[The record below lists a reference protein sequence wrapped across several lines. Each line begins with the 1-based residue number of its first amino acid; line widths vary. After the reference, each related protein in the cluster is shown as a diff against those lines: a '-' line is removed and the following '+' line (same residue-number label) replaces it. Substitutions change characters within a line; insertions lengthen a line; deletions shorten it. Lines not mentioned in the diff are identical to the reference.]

1 MPTSCANPFAP
12 RRPSRSAWSSR
23 LGNLFI
29 LPLVA
34 LSLLIGAAALSHAED
49 PAPKAEPTPKAEAP
63 PKEKPKAE
71 AEPKGKKRR
80 EKATETAKAKET
92 DSKAETKAEV
102 KKPEPIA
109 VNMKVDDS
117 AWKKASPESVA
128 DLKSIQDRVQE
139 VAKVAIP
146 RVVGLRVGN
155 ANGSGVII
163 SKEGYVLTAGHV
175 SATPDRPVDII
186 LHNGKVVRG
195 KSLGR
200 NVGIDSGL
208 VKINEGED
216 WDFAEMG
223 DSDALKQGEWCIA
236 IGHPGGY
243 MRGRPP
249 VVRLGRIISASERV
263 VWTDATLV
271 GGDSGGPLFDMNGKV
286 IAIHSRISAPTSN
299 NFHVPVE
306 TYRKTWDRLAAGED
320 WTDRQFNIGS
330 FAGFSAEPD
339 AKGAKVTSVAEN
351 SPATLAGFQI
361 GDIVTKFDG
370 AAVKNLNQIL
380 ETINKKRPNDQVEI
394 ELLRE
399 GKPVKVTLTFAAGFK
414 AAPFIGISGATNE
427 KGVGVDA
434 VVAGTPAANAKIQKG
449 DVISKFD
456 GQPVKDLESLQ
467 AVISK
472 KKAGETADV
481 EVLRGNEIL
490 KLKITLG
497 LRG

>member
-1 MPTSCANPFAP
+1 MPTSCANPFALS
-12 RRPSRSAWSSR
+12 RQTLPSRLWSR
-23 LGNLFI
+23 FTF
-29 LPLVA
+29 PLLA
-34 LSLLIGAAALSHAED
+34 LSLLLGAAGLSLADE
-49 PAPKAEPTPKAEAP
+49 PAPTEPKVPPKQEAQPKA
-63 PKEKPKAE
+63 
-71 AEPKGKKRR
+71 KKQR
-80 EKATETAKAKET
+80 EKRTEAVKAKE
-92 DSKAETKAEV
+92 DEAKSEG
-102 KKPEPIA
+102 KKPEPIKLTT
-109 VNMKVDDS
+109 NVDDS
-117 AWKKASPESVA
+117 AWKKASPESIA
-128 DLKSIQDRVQE
+128 DLKAIQDRVQE

-208 VKINEGED
+208 VKINEGEE

-223 DSDALKQGEWCIA
+223 DSESLKQGEWCIA

-263 VWTDATLV
+263 IWTDATLV

-330 FAGFSAEPD
+330 FAGFSAEPH
-339 AKGAKVTSVAEN
+339 AKGAKVTSVVDN
-351 SPATLAGFQI
+351 SPAKLAGFQV

-370 AAVKNLNQIL
+370 ASVKNLNQIL
-380 ETINKKRPNDQVEI
+380 ETINKRRPNDQLAV

-399 GKPVKVTLTFAAGFK
+399 SKAIQVTMTLAAGFK
-414 AAPFIGISGATNE
+414 AAPFIGISGATSE
-427 KGVGVDA
+427 KGVGVDS
-434 VVAGTPAANAKIQKG
+434 VVEGTPAALANIQKG
-449 DVISKFD
+449 DVIAKFD

-467 AVISK
+467 AVIGK
-472 KKAGETADV
+472 KKAGDSAEV
-481 EVLRGNEIL
+481 EVLRGSETL

>member
-1 MPTSCANPFAP
+1 MPTSCANPFDF
-12 RRPSRSAWSSR
+12 RRSGRSSGLWS
-23 LGNLFI
+23 LFI
-29 LPLVA
+29 LPLLA
-34 LSLLIGAAALSHAED
+34 MSLLFGAASLSLAED
-49 PAPKAEPTPKAEAP
+49 PAPKPEPA
-63 PKEKPKAE
+63 PKEKAEPKAE

-80 EKATETAKAKET
+80 ERDKAAETAQAKE
-92 DSKAETKAEV
+92 AETKSEAKAEG
-102 KKPEPIA
+102 KNAEPIKLDT
-109 VNMKVDDS
+109 KVDAS
-117 AWKKASPESVA
+117 AWKKASPESIA
-128 DLKSIQDRVQE
+128 DLKAIQDRVQE
-139 VAKVAIP
+139 VSKVAIS

-208 VKINEGED
+208 VKINEGEE

-223 DSDALKQGEWCIA
+223 DSDALKQGDWCIA

-286 IAIHSRISAPTSN
+286 IAIHSRISGPTSN

-330 FAGFSAEPD
+330 FAGFSADPH
-339 AKGAKVTSVAEN
+339 AKGAKVTNVAEN
-351 SPATLAGFQI
+351 SPATLAGFQV

-370 AAVKNLNQIL
+370 AAVKNLNQIV
-380 ETINKKRPNDQVEI
+380 ETINKKRPNDQLEI

-399 GKPVKVTLTFAAGFK
+399 DKVVKVTLTLAAGFK

-449 DVISKFD
+449 DVIAKFD
-456 GQPVKDLESLQ
+456 GQAVKDLESLQ
-467 AVISK
+467 AAIAK
-472 KKAGETADV
+472 KKAGDTADV
-481 EVLRGNEIL
+481 EVVRGSEVL
-490 KLKITLG
+490 KLKLTLG